1 MLLSNFLG
9 FARECYDTVNRKI
22 KKMSIPI
29 SLTKEQLKD
38 FIHERFPK
46 LLSNFFLFIIDLASR
61 YIKIDIETPS
71 DIKALKYQGSLVV
84 CNDDLSCISA
94 ALDQAPNPTSHIRVP
109 YPAGISRLRPP
120 APVSVSTPVLTSR
133 FTVSTPSVSA
143 SRLRSPAPVS
153 VSTAVLTSRFTV
165 STPSVSA
172 STLVPVSTYS
182 VFSPVPASNL
192 VPASRHSVFASV
204 SASTLV
210 PASRHSVF
218 ASVPASTLVP
228 RSRHSIFP
236 SVSASPLVPASTST
250 VSTSSVP
257 TSVPALV
264 STSVPSSV
272 STSVPSSVSPSVP
285 SSVPAS
291 RFSTSNSSS
300 NGHSLPFPFNV
311 DDRPMSPILILPDLP
326 PVSPP
331 SETDDF
337 DSFSIESELL
347 EQRLKAINY
356 AEIIIHRDSLFNDT
370 INQFKSFG
378 LTRIYVKFDGE
389 PGDDFEGLTRELIS
403 EFWKEFC
410 KKLSGSE
417 KLLSLNPTAMS
428 YPTEEDLQSVTKR
441 YGQKCNFYFFNPHS
455 PYINVSVTKLCCACF
470 VFINIDTGGK
480 GEVNLSEYMLV
491 IRLWPLILS
500 LIVPVFWKGKGDCLF
515 FHLFIFFI
523 FYLMFIINI
532 NILLFND
539 NELFL
544 SFFLAI

>member
-46 LLSNFFLFIIDLASR
+46 LLSNFFLFKIDLASR
-61 YIKIDIETPS
+61 YIKIDIETPW

-94 ALDQAPNPTSHIRVP
+94 ALDQAPNSTSHIRVP
-109 YPAGISRLRPP
+109 YHAGISRLRPP

-133 FTVSTPSVSA
+133 FTMSTPSVSA

-204 SASTLV
+204 
-210 PASRHSVF
+210 
-218 ASVPASTLVP
+218 PASTLVP

-236 SVSASPLVPASTST
+236 SVSASPFVPASTST

-257 TSVPALV
+257 ASVSTSVPALV

-285 SSVPAS
+285 AS
-291 RFSTSNSSS
+291 RFSTSSSSS

-347 EQRLKAINY
+347 EQRLKAI
-356 AEIIIHRDSLFNDT
+356 
-370 INQFKSFG
+370 
-378 LTRIYVKFDGE
+378 
-389 PGDDFEGLTRELIS
+389 
-403 EFWKEFC
+403 
-410 KKLSGSE
+410 
-417 KLLSLNPTAMS
+417 
-428 YPTEEDLQSVTKR
+428 
-441 YGQKCNFYFFNPHS
+441 
-455 PYINVSVTKLCCACF
+455 
-470 VFINIDTGGK
+470 
-480 GEVNLSEYMLV
+480 
-491 IRLWPLILS
+491 
-500 LIVPVFWKGKGDCLF
+500 
-515 FHLFIFFI
+515 
-523 FYLMFIINI
+523 
-532 NILLFND
+532 
-539 NELFL
+539 
-544 SFFLAI
+544 

>member
-46 LLSNFFLFIIDLASR
+46 LLSNFFLFKIDLASR
-61 YIKIDIETPS
+61 YIKVDIETPW

-133 FTVSTPSVSA
+133 FTMSTPSVSVSTPVLTSRFTVSTPSVSA

-153 VSTAVLTSRFTV
+153 VSTAVLTSRFAV

-182 VFSPVPASNL
+182 VFSPVPVSNL
-192 VPASRHSVFASV
+192 VPASG
-204 SASTLV
+204 
-210 PASRHSVF
+210 HSVF
-218 ASVPASTLVP
+218 ASVPAST
-228 RSRHSIFP
+228 
-236 SVSASPLVPASTST
+236 LVPASTST

-257 TSVPALV
+257 ASVSTSVPALV

-272 STSVPSSVSPSVP
+272 SP
-285 SSVPAS
+285 SVPAS

-403 EFWKEFC
+403 EFWKKFC
-410 KKLSGSE
+410 KKLSG
-417 KLLSLNPTAMS
+417 
-428 YPTEEDLQSVTKR
+428 
-441 YGQKCNFYFFNPHS
+441 G
-455 PYINVSVTKLCCACF
+455 
-470 VFINIDTGGK
+470 
-480 GEVNLSEYMLV
+480 
-491 IRLWPLILS
+491 
-500 LIVPVFWKGKGDCLF
+500 
-515 FHLFIFFI
+515 
-523 FYLMFIINI
+523 
-532 NILLFND
+532 
-539 NELFL
+539 
-544 SFFLAI
+544 